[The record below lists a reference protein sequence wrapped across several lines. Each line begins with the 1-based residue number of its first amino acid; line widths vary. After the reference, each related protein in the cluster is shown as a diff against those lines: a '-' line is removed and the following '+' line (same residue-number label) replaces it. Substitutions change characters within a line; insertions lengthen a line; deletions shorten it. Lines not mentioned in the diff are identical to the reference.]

1 MKKRGFE
8 ISTSSSIQSTMF
20 RRLSLGQRKGA
31 THVDFVLSFVIF
43 IVFLVFLYTGLDP
56 IIKTSGSKQ
65 FVLGHLK
72 LALIENLTLSD
83 FTIQTFTLDLTNT
96 DVENKMCIKLTGQDG
111 GALWDITE
119 DGTKD
124 LIIKRIS
131 GEIINYSFNSGKTIM
146 GIGPFESNE
155 GNILKI
161 YFASGFV
168 NRSPELSGF
177 IPASCTPVNKDD
189 YEIKAIEEREIIS
202 DSNIFDI
209 CDIYEDQFNGYDN
222 LKDSLGVPAGS
233 EFSFVFRDTSGTEIC
248 PKPESI
254 REPPSGVNVYVGEF
268 PVQYV
273 DGEATILI
281 GFITVKVW

>member
-1 MKKRGFE
+1 MKKRVFE
-8 ISTSSSIQSTMF
+8 ISTSSSVQLTTL

-131 GEIINYSFNSGKTIM
+131 GEIINYSFNPGNTIM

-168 NRSPELSGF
+168 NRSPELSGL

-209 CDIYEDQFNGYDN
+209 CDIYEDQFNGYDK

-248 PKPESI
+248 PKQENVQK
-254 REPPSGVNVYVGEF
+254 PPSGVSVYVGEF
-268 PVQYV
+268 PVQYI
-273 DGEATILI
+273 DGEATIQI
-281 GFITVKVW
+281 GFITIKVW